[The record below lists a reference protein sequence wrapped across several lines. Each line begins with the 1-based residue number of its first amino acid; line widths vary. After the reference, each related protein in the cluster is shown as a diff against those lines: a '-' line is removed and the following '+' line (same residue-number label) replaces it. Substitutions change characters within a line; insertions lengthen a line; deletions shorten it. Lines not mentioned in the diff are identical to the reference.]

1 MAQRNARVIQKLS
14 DFRSSGLSDYN
25 RIMKSGFVNIFGRPN
40 AGKST
45 LLNALIGEKMAIV
58 SSKVQT
64 TRHRIKA
71 FLNKP
76 AEYQII
82 FSDTPGIIDP
92 RYKLHEKMMGSVK
105 SALEDADVA
114 LLIVDANEDLE
125 EVDAIFSSL
134 KLRVPCIVVVNKIDR
149 AGNGKIAL
157 AETFFASK
165 AYCKQLVKISALEKV
180 HINKLLDAVLT
191 FLPEGNPFYSEEDL
205 SDLPTKFFV
214 GEMIREKIYELF
226 GDEIP
231 YHTAVMVNEFKE
243 KESLVKIQADIIV
256 NRETQ
261 KAIIIGDKGSM
272 IKQIGSMARKD
283 IEAFIQQKVFLEL
296 FVKVRPKWRDNE
308 LQLKEYGYK

>member
-1 MAQRNARVIQKLS
+1 
-14 DFRSSGLSDYN
+14 
-25 RIMKSGFVNIFGRPN
+25 MKAGFVNIFGKPN

-76 AEYQII
+76 GEYQII

-92 RYKLHEKMMGSVK
+92 QYKLHEKMMDSVK
-105 SALEDADVA
+105 GALEDADLA
-114 LLIVDANEDLE
+114 LLIVDANDNLE
-125 EVDAIFSSL
+125 ELDLIFTAL
-134 KLRVPCIVVVNKIDR
+134 KLRVPAIVVFNKIDK
-149 AGNGKIAL
+149 AGNGKIAE
-157 AETFFASK
+157 AEAFFATK
-165 AYCKQLVKISALEKV
+165 AYCKQMVKISALQKV
-180 HINKLLDAVLT
+180 HLNKLLNAILT
-191 FLPEGNPFYSEEDL
+191 YLPEGNPFYSEEDL
-205 SDLPTKFFV
+205 SDMPTKFFV
-214 GEMIREKIYELF
+214 AEMIREKIYELF

-261 KAIIIGDKGSM
+261 KAIIIGDKGKM
-272 IKQIGSMARKD
+272 IRQIGTDARKD